1 MTHVEANKPPASRI
15 SSRLIRVSAGHL
27 DESSDN
33 PSAAPNDLANPAAC
47 SGAETGAGEWGIQP
61 SLAAADG
68 SERRS
73 RRVVNTDKAPGR
85 EIHPPGADKSD
96 EVVDYKQSRPR
107 VSTAAS
113 LMSRAFPP
121 IKYVVAGYIAEGCTL
136 LAGRPKLGKSWLVL
150 DLALAV
156 AAGRCCWGDSKCEKG
171 EVLYLALEDNER
183 RLQSRIGKVLGS
195 GTCAPADFE
204 YATEWPRGSDGL
216 REIESWI
223 RRKENPRLVVV
234 DVLAMFRPTS
244 LGNKS
249 STQYEADYQAIK
261 GLQELGGRYGVAV
274 VVVTH
279 TRKGEHDGDPFEKV
293 SGTQGLAGAA
303 DTVMVLDRDGK
314 GATVYVRGRDIEELE
329 AAIEFNRHT
338 CRWTILGDASQVRR
352 TDERSAILS
361 ALRQAGEPLTPTEI
375 SDATGMKNQNV
386 RRLLITMVRAGEVTK
401 VKRGLYENPNHTDHK
416 ITNTPDPAD

>member
-1 MTHVEANKPPASRI
+1 
-15 SSRLIRVSAGHL
+15 
-27 DESSDN
+27 
-33 PSAAPNDLANPAAC
+33 
-47 SGAETGAGEWGIQP
+47 
-61 SLAAADG
+61 
-68 SERRS
+68 
-73 RRVVNTDKAPGR
+73 
-85 EIHPPGADKSD
+85 
-96 EVVDYKQSRPR
+96 
-107 VSTAAS
+107 
-113 LMSRAFPP
+113 
-121 IKYVVAGYIAEGCTL
+121 
-136 LAGRPKLGKSWLVL
+136 
-150 DLALAV
+150 
-156 AAGRCCWGDSKCEKG
+156 
-171 EVLYLALEDNER
+171 
-183 RLQSRIGKVLGS
+183 
-195 GTCAPADFE
+195 
-204 YATEWPRGSDGL
+204 
-216 REIESWI
+216 
-223 RRKENPRLVVV
+223 
-234 DVLAMFRPTS
+234 MFRPTS